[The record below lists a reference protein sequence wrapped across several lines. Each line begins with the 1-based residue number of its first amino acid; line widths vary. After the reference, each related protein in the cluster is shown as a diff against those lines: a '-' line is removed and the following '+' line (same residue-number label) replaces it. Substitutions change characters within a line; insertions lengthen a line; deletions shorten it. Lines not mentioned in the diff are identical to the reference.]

1 MADASIGR
9 LAQPAQSSKKTK
21 PKMVVSEVDSPDCK
35 RWGFAAFPFH
45 ALALTVARS
54 RCGTSE
60 LARSGNSNFVCRKCI
75 AASRKAKATIAPGA
89 FKREPNQRSVAAMF
103 QPMKSP

>member
-35 RWGFAAFPFH
+35 RWASAALPLR
-45 ALALTVARS
+45 AAPLTVAQS

-60 LARSGNSNFVCRKCI
+60 LARSGNSYFVCRKCI
-75 AASRKAKATIAPGA
+75 AASQKAKATAAPGA